1 MHADTIDPRTTA
13 RTAGLLYL
21 VIIVAGVG
29 GEALLRAPL
38 VAPGDAPETA
48 ARIAD
53 ALGTFRLSIVAD
65 AVMAM
70 ADVALAALLFLLFR
84 PVSLTVSLMA
94 MTFRLVQAAILGMNL
109 VNLQAV
115 TLALGAD
122 LPASTVLFSIE
133 AHAQGYDMG
142 LIFFGVNSLLTGWLI
157 VRSGF
162 LPKTIG
168 VLLAGAGLVY
178 LTGSALRILAPEM
191 LGMVQMAYLLP
202 LVAET
207 AMALWLVVRAVDAR
221 TWRARAA

>member
-1 MHADTIDPRTTA
+1 MQAQSIDPRTTA
-13 RTAGLLYL
+13 RAAGLLYL
-21 VIIVAGVG
+21 VIIVAGIG
-29 GEALLRAPL
+29 GEVLLRAPL
-38 VAPGDAPETA
+38 VVPDDAAGTA
-48 ARIAD
+48 ARIAE
-53 ALGTFRLSIVAD
+53 ALGTFRLSIAAD

-84 PVSLTVSLMA
+84 LVSLTLSLMA

-109 VNLQAV
+109 VSLQSV
-115 TLALGAD
+115 TLALATG
-122 LPASTVLFSIE
+122 LPAETVLFHIE

-168 VLLAGAGLVY
+168 VLLAGAGAVY

-191 LGMVQMAYLLP
+191 LGAFEMAYLLP

-207 AMALWLVVRAVDAR
+207 AMALWLVVRTVDAR